1 METVVIPIS
10 SLVLVLLLK
19 KIPLIGGNIRAA
31 LGVTA
36 LLSLIMGGI
45 YNPLQWAA
53 AWISGVDRL
62 AWIMF
67 LTLAGSIYAETQ
79 ITLGTMDTVFDLLKA
94 KFGKSPRSMSV
105 CIICCCVIAGA
116 ILGGGIPS
124 AAIVGVLVVP
134 TLRKL
139 GLDGEHIVATLV
151 MGCAAGSLMPPVSQ
165 AIFLSAALLNTD
177 VDIINNLAY
186 FTVSGA
192 VVVACIYVSRC
203 FIDKNAVL
211 VDYDPEGN
219 EIPPEQVGNILS
231 KRWYTLVPFFTL
243 VIVIILRTAK
253 VIDLV
258 PFLLNKITIFG
269 EPMLKQI
276 GKIVFLKGITNAT
289 VLILIFA
296 TLVGFFFPQVHKDG
310 RRVLTNGIRNVHASI
325 VIQLF
330 SAFMVGAFYTAGQIK
345 IVTEFAKGLDINVL
359 IIGGGVSIL
368 LMGMLTG
375 TQSAPQNA
383 IFSFWGPALV
393 NTGLPLSRVGVAGSH
408 LAAAGQGFPP
418 ADLTTFA
425 IVGLVG
431 GILNEEINPLKCM
444 FLSAPVWM
452 YVSTA
457 AFAAL
462 YI

>member
-1 METVVIPIS
+1 MEIVVIPIC
-10 SLVLVLLLK
+10 SLVLVLLFK
-19 KIPLIGGNIRAA
+19 KIPYIGGNIKAA
-31 LGVTA
+31 LGITA
-36 LLSLIMGGI
+36 IMSLIMGGI
-45 YNPLQWAA
+45 YNPLQWLDAFV
-53 AWISGVDRL
+53 SGVDRL

-79 ITLGTMDTVFDLLKA
+79 ITLGTMDTVFRLLKA

-105 CIICCCVIAGA
+105 CIILCCVVAGA

-139 GLDGEHIVATLV
+139 GLDGEHIVSTLV

-165 AIFLSAALLNTD
+165 AIFLSAALLGID

-186 FTVSGA
+186 FTVLGA
-192 VVVACIYVSRC
+192 VIVACVYVSNC
-203 FIDKNAVL
+203 FIDKNATL
-211 VDYDPEGN
+211 VDYDSEGN
-219 EIPPEQVGNILS
+219 EVPSEKVNRILS
-231 KRWYTLVPFFTL
+231 ERWYTMVPFL
-243 VIVIILRTAK
+243 VLVTIIVLRTAK
-253 VIDLV
+253 IIDLL
-258 PFLLNKITIFG
+258 PFLLNKITFSG
-269 EPMLKQI
+269 TSLLQQA
-276 GKIVFLKGITNAT
+276 GKIVFLKGLTNAT

-296 TLVGFFFPQVHKDG
+296 TMVGFLFPQVHKDG
-310 RRVLTNGIRNVHASI
+310 KRVLANGVKNVRASI
-325 VIQLF
+325 IIQLF
-330 SAFMVGAFYTAGQIK
+330 SAFMVGTFYTAGQIK
-345 IVTEFAKGLDINVL
+345 VVTEFAKGLDIHVL
-359 IIGGGVSIL
+359 IIGGGISIL

-393 NTGLPLSRVGVAGSH
+393 NTGIPISRVGVAGSH

-444 FLSAPVWM
+444 FLSAPVWL
-452 YVSTA
+452 YVSVV
-457 AFAAL
+457 AFAVL